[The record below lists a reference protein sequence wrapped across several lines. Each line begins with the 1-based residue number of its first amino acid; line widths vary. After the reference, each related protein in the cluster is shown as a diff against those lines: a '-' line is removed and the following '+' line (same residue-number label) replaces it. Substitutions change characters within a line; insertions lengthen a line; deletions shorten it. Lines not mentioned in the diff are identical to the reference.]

1 MPKVKVYYF
10 EKFDIKSGQFIPSK
24 SMATLE
30 RISALRSVKPLIES
44 EKEVNESDLDHD
56 GHYRPD

>member
-1 MPKVKVYYF
+1 MSKVKVYYF
-10 EKFDIKSGQFIPSK
+10 KQFDIKSGQFENSK

-30 RISALRSVKPLIES
+30 RIGALRGAEPFMES